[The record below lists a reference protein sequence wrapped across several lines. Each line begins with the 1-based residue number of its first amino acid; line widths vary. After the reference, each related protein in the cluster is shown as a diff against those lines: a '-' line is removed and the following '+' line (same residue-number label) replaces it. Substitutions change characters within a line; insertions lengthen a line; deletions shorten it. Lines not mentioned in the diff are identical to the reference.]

1 MPRYFTFALLIAG
14 VSMFVPQ
21 LGVAQSNAPPLQVG
35 DAFPQISGQTLT
47 GKSLQLPDAAAGKPA
62 LVVFSFSRAAGKD
75 ARSWNEHLFKDFS
88 NSKAIPVPGYQVIVL
103 ESVPKLFRSM
113 AISGIKSNMPLA
125 VQDRTIVSY
134 QDEAIWKQHLAVSD
148 ENRAY
153 IVLLG
158 PDGHIRWRNS
168 AAFTDSEYAH
178 LKNELETPLQP
189 HS

>member
-1 MPRYFTFALLIAG
+1 MPRYFPFALLIAG
-14 VSMFVPQ
+14 VSMLAPQ
-21 LGVAQSNAPPLQVG
+21 ARPGQSNAAPLQTG
-35 DAFPQISGQTLT
+35 DAFPRISGQTLT
-47 GKSLQLPDAAAGKPA
+47 GKLLQLPAAATGKPA

-88 NSKAIPVPGYQVIVL
+88 NSNAIAVPGYQVIVM

-113 AISGIKSNMPLA
+113 AISGMKKNMPLA
-125 VQDRTIVSY
+125 VQDRAIVSY

-158 PDGHIRWRNS
+158 PDGRIRWRNS

-178 LKNELETPLQP
+178 LKNELEETLLPRQ
-189 HS
+189 